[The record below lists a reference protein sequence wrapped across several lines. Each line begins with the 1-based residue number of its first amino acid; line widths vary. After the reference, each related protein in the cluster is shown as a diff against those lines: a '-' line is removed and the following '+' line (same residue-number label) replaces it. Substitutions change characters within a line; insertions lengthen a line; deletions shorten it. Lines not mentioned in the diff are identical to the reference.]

1 MTERCGCG
9 ACRRPTR
16 VAFRS
21 DPCAGGGGTGGA
33 ARAFCGRGGREPSL
47 RRNADMGPTEV
58 RRICQLDEEGR
69 ALVKA
74 AMQQLG
80 MSARAF

>member
-1 MTERCGCG
+1 
-9 ACRRPTR
+9 
-16 VAFRS
+16 
-21 DPCAGGGGTGGA
+21 
-33 ARAFCGRGGREPSL
+33 
-47 RRNADMGPTEV
+47 MGPTEV

-80 MSARAF
+80 MSAQAF